1 MKRDW
6 DLIKDILEQVEAN
19 TLSDYIRQNKY
30 LDAVENPDDFLGHI
44 EILIEAG
51 IIKNCRVERIDSGK
65 FEYCDFRGAYITMQ
79 GHDLLDAIRN
89 KRLWNRIRKKAL
101 KAGISLSWEFIRI
114 AIPIA
119 IKELIT

>member
-30 LDAVENPDDFLGHI
+30 LDSVENPDDFLGHI

-51 IIKNCRVERIDSGK
+51 IIKNCRVERSDSGK
-65 FEYCDFRGAYITMQ
+65 FEYWDFRGAYITMQ